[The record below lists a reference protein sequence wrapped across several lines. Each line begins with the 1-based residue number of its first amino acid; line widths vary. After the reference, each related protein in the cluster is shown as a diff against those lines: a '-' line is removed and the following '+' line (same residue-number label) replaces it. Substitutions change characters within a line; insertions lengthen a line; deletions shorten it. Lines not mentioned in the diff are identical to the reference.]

1 MRVMCIQQCNYKLSG
16 FTIEPG
22 QWLEVYDNT
31 TDVISYTFDRN
42 GTEWLVEKY
51 KFITVQEFRQKQL
64 EKIGV

>member
-1 MRVMCIQQCNYKLSG
+1 MKVMCIQQCNFKITG

-31 TDVISYTFDRN
+31 TDIISYTFDRN

>member
-1 MRVMCIQQCNYKLSG
+1 MKVMCIQQCNFKLTG

-31 TDVISYTFDRN
+31 TDIISYTFDRN

>member
-1 MRVMCIQQCNYKLSG
+1 MRVMCIQQCNFKLSG

-31 TDVISYTFDRN
+31 TDIISYTFDRN

>member
-1 MRVMCIQQCNYKLSG
+1 MCIQQCNFKLTG

-31 TDVISYTFDRN
+31 TDIISYTFDRN